1 MADYYELL
9 GVERDASP
17 DDIKRAY
24 RQRARQLHPDAN
36 PDDPAAEARFKEVA
50 LAYETLS
57 DPQRRQQYD
66 MFGEAGPQQ
75 GNPFGGGAGLGDIF
89 DMFFNGGSPFG
100 GGAPSGPSGPP
111 RGSDLEAVVDLDL
124 ADVVFGV
131 EAPVSVRTAVA
142 CDDCEATGAAPGSA
156 PTTCPDCG
164 GAGQVR
170 RVRQSILGQMVTA
183 GPCHRC
189 GGFGTVIESPCPTC
203 QGEGRTLDERS
214 YTVDVPAGVD
224 TGATLRL
231 GGRGAVG
238 VRGGA
243 AGDLYVHVR
252 VAPDDRFVR
261 HGDDL
266 VHELHVPVTQAALGA
281 QIPLETL
288 DEDELIDVEPGTQT
302 GKVVR
307 LRGKGVPHLQGRGRG
322 DLLVQVVVET
332 PTELTDEE
340 TELLQRLAEI
350 RGEEIAPP
358 EGGFMSKLRS
368 AFK

>member
-1 MADYYELL
+1 
-9 GVERDASP
+9 
-17 DDIKRAY
+17 
-24 RQRARQLHPDAN
+24 
-36 PDDPAAEARFKEVA
+36 
-50 LAYETLS
+50 
-57 DPQRRQQYD
+57 
-66 MFGEAGPQQ
+66 
-75 GNPFGGGAGLGDIF
+75 
-89 DMFFNGGSPFG
+89 
-100 GGAPSGPSGPP
+100 
-111 RGSDLEAVVDLDL
+111 
-124 ADVVFGV
+124 
-131 EAPVSVRTAVA
+131 
-142 CDDCEATGAAPGSA
+142 
-156 PTTCPDCG
+156 
-164 GAGQVR
+164 
-170 RVRQSILGQMVTA
+170 
-183 GPCHRC
+183 
-189 GGFGTVIESPCPTC
+189 
-203 QGEGRTLDERS
+203 
-214 YTVDVPAGVD
+214 
-224 TGATLRL
+224 
-231 GGRGAVG
+231 

-288 DEDELIDVEPGTQT
+288 DEDEVIDVEPGTQT